1 MFAFLLDFGTAPAF
15 AAVIAGL
22 RVLLG
27 GAVVLLLAADTLL
40 HLTGCYLRLDG
51 LRAPTKV
58 FLVPFI
64 LLLHI
69 LIAGAGYPFVI
80 VGLIL
85 GWIGDILL
93 IPKNNKLCFVL
104 GGSSFLIGHGF
115 YIAAAFVKGLP
126 QAAFAVRPVAA
137 AIACAFVLGLAVL
150 AYISLRKKI
159 PGKMKLPA
167 ILYLTALSSM
177 AGTMLV
183 SAVGM
188 KAGVAPVLMGGGG
201 LLFALSDYLLGSGLV
216 RAWRIKNNRLWV
228 MITYILAQLGI
239 ALGFALL

>member
-1 MFAFLLDFGTAPAF
+1 MAGALLNNGVFSVFG
-15 AAVIAGL
+15 AAGTL
-22 RVLLG
+22 RVLF
-27 GAVVLLLAADTLL
+27 GAAAALLLAADALL
-40 HLTGCYLRLDG
+40 HLTGCYLKLDG

-64 LLLHI
+64 LMLHVM
-69 LIAGAGYPFVI
+69 IAGASQPLVI

-104 GGSSFLIGHGF
+104 GGASFLIGHGF
-115 YIAAAFVKGLP
+115 YIAAAFVRGLP
-126 QAAFAVRPVAA
+126 QAAFGSRPVPA
-137 AIACAFVLGLAVL
+137 AIACAFVLALAVL
-150 AYISLRKKI
+150 AYVSLRKKI

-188 KAGVAPVLMGGGG
+188 KAGVTPVLMGGGG
-201 LLFALSDYLLGSGLV
+201 LLFAVSDYLLGSGLV
-216 RAWRIKNNRLWV
+216 RARRIKHNRLWV
-228 MITYILAQLGI
+228 MLTYILAQLGI